1 MAEVYYEIDLNLNIP
16 DNIFMESERRYCLFF
31 ENRIFN
37 KYNDLDRMNYNLWTE
52 TNGDI
57 KIIFYTDKL
66 NYARNGNTLC
76 YTLLVRV
83 NTETDTTEF
92 DKIIYETI
100 IKQVRIIA
108 QLFCES
114 KLEVWETYEREH
126 CELLTVTNLDAINID
141 YIKKHSISC
150 I

>member
-1 MAEVYYEIDLNLNIP
+1 MAEAYYEIDLNLNIP
-16 DNIFMESERRYCLFF
+16 NNICEESEREYCLFF

-37 KYNDLDRMNYNLWTE
+37 EYNDLNRMNYNLWTE
-52 TNGDI
+52 INGNI

-66 NYARNGNTLC
+66 NYARHDNTLC
-76 YTLLVRV
+76 YTLLIKV

-108 QLFCES
+108 QLVCES
-114 KLEVWETYEREH
+114 KLEVWETYEREQ
-126 CELLTVTNLDAINID
+126 CELLTVTNLDAIDID
-141 YIKKHSISC
+141 YIKKHRISG